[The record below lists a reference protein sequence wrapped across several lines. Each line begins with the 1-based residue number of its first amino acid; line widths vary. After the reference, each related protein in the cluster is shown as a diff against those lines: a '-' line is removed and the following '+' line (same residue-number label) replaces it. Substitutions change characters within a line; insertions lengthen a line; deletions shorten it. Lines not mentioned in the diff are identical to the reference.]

1 MTVSESVALGTPV
14 VLCDP
19 AIAAELPVDSFWL
32 TRDGSVQSLASV
44 LTDAVSDVVA
54 GTAPAPTS
62 AEATQLLES
71 ALVLDLERVY
81 ERVLS
86 AAPTA

>member
-1 MTVSESVALGTPV
+1 VE
-14 VLCDP
+14 
-19 AIAAELPVDSFWL
+19 
-32 TRDGSVQSLASV
+32 SLASV

-54 GTAPAPTS
+54 GTAPAPTI
-62 AEATQLLES
+62 ADATQLLES

-86 AAPTA
+86 AAPTV